1 MDPELQDIERQLTG
15 MRPAPLSDD
24 LLARLEAV
32 ALRIPAVKE
41 VSVDEKIVPFPSAP
55 AREKKHESHRPAW
68 AAAAAVAILG
78 AMTAL
83 MIPRGGST
91 ATSTGPV
98 ADTGKSTVPQ
108 TASVPRVTKPTF
120 PGNSGIVP
128 ASLGNPSV
136 LSAQDQGV
144 MSGPNG
150 PMRMMRVVYRESVK
164 VPTEDGRWIE
174 IQQPRE
180 EWILVPEKFQ

>member
-15 MRPAPLSDD
+15 LRPAPLSDD

-32 ALRIPAVKE
+32 ALRVPAVKE
-41 VSVDEKIVPFPSAP
+41 VSSESEKIVPFPSAP
-55 AREKKHESHRPAW
+55 VREQKRESHRPAW

-83 MIPRGGST
+83 MIPREG
-91 ATSTGPV
+91 ATREVGPV
-98 ADTGKSTVPQ
+98 ADTGKLTIPQ
-108 TASVPRVTKPTF
+108 EAPPARVAKPPFT
-120 PGNSGIVP
+120 GNSGVIP
-128 ASLGNPSV
+128 ASLGGPSV

-144 MSGPNG
+144 VSGPNG
-150 PMRMMRVVYRESVK
+150 PMRTMRVIYRESVK